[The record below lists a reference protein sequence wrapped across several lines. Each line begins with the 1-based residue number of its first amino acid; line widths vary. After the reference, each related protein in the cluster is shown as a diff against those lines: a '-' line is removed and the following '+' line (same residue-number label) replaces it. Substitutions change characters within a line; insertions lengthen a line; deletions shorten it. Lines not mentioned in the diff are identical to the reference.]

1 MLQNGQLLAV
11 FNSAHRVM
19 KAESVLKGQKLPVL
33 LIPSPR
39 AISNDCGLAIRYDVE
54 FEATVI
60 QALTEQ
66 NILPVIVYRRITESN
81 YETVWNQQNTPAA
94 LSEEHDTHEQTP

>member
-39 AISNDCGLAIRYDVE
+39 AISNDCGLAIRYDDE
-54 FEATVI
+54 FETPVM
-60 QALTEQ
+60 QTLREQ
-66 NILPVIVYRRITESN
+66 NILPALVYRRITEVE
-81 YETVWNQQNTPAA
+81 YETVWKDQDSPTA
-94 LSEEHDTHEQTP
+94 LPYEHTSKF

>member
-11 FNSAHRVM
+11 FTSAHRVM
-19 KAESVLKGQKLPVL
+19 KAESVLKAQKLPVL

-54 FEATVI
+54 FKAIVMQTL
-60 QALTEQ
+60 ADQ
-66 NILPVIVYRRITESN
+66 NILPAIIYRRNSESD
-81 YETVWNQQNTPAA
+81 YETIWKEHDSPDL
-94 LSEEHDTHEQTP
+94 LSEDISTHQETP